1 MSDVSACPTHAA
13 MIPDS
18 HALGMMMYACAGSA
32 AGAFGFGNAPAAT
45 PAASAPAPMASAM
58 SVQMPAASSAP
69 SAPLLFPGLSLGEHS
84 MPFPITHIWKNT
96 VLQLVDLLSICSGM
110 LPAGSTTP
118 AGSPAASPP
127 AFGVSA
133 ASQPADALAAG
144 EPWPP
149 LKVLSSGAS
158 ITTHADH
165 SRGMWPSMIKYV
177 AVDGAER
184 IMCSGADA
192 LPQRGHLLSC
202 NMM

>member
-1 MSDVSACPTHAA
+1 
-13 MIPDS
+13 
-18 HALGMMMYACAGSA
+18 MYTCAGSA
-32 AGAFGFGNAPAAT
+32 AGAFGFGSAPAAT

-58 SVQMPAASSAP
+58 SVQTPAASSAP

-118 AGSPAASPP
+118 AGSSTPAASPP
-127 AFGVSA
+127 VFGVSA
-133 ASQPADALAAG
+133 VSQPADALAAG
-144 EPWPP
+144 EPCPP
-149 LKVLSSGAS
+149 LEELSSGAS

-165 SRGMWPSMIKYV
+165 SPGMRPSMMNHV
-177 AVDGAER
+177 AVDGVDR

-192 LPQRGHLLSC
+192 LPQRGHVLSC
-202 NMM
+202 NIM